1 MKMKNILTLV
11 MALLCAEAVCAAN
24 MSLSDARAQIGK
36 CIGNPAT
43 MTSVVKQLAV
53 ADQTPFLTE
62 VNAAIGEM
70 PGSAELKAA
79 TYLDANRAA
88 VRAAGAGNKTA
99 MIAEVFATVPPEA
112 MTVVNEIFAK
122 ELLSRDNGPSK
133 KVTDGQYM
141 KVATNVMSKVNGRC
155 ASADN
160 SGVRAAFAV
169 LMLIRADNGKIE
181 NLTETLIK
189 TLPNEVQEVARTEWI
204 PPALGIGQEKTYE
217 PMLVAVEKAVQL
229 VENDVVIRLVGP
241 QLLESLLCEL
251 VEGTPLVNN
260 SEQPFAHGDG
270 VLEADPRPRP
280 VVDPSKIPDFEPQPY
295 NGQKFGE

>member
-43 MTSVVKQLAV
+43 MTSVVKQLAA
-53 ADQTPFLTE
+53 ADQTSFLAE

-79 TYLDANRAA
+79 TYLEANRAA

-112 MTVVNEIFAK
+112 LTVVSEIFAK
-122 ELLSRDNGPSK
+122 ELLNRDNGQSK
-133 KVTDGQYM
+133 NVTDAQYM
-141 KVATNVMSKVNGRC
+141 KVAANIMSKVNGRC

-181 NLTETLIK
+181 NLTETLIT
-189 TLPNEVQEVARTEWI
+189 TLPNEVQQVARTEWI
-204 PPALGIGQEKTYE
+204 PPALSTGLEKTYE
-217 PMLVAVEKAVQL
+217 PMLATDEKAVQL
-229 VENDVVIRLVGP
+229 VENAVVIRLVGP
-241 QLLESLLCEL
+241 QLLESMLCEL
-251 VEGTPLVNN
+251 VEGTPLVN
-260 SEQPFAHGDG
+260 SSDHHFVHSDG
-270 VLEADPRPRP
+270 VLEADPKPR
-280 VVDPSKIPDFEPQPY
+280 PDFEPQPY
-295 NGQKFGE
+295 NGQKFGR